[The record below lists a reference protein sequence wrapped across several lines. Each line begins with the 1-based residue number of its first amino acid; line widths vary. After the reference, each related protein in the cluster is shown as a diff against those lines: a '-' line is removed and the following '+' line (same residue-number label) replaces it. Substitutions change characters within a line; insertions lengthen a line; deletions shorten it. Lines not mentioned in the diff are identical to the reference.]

1 MKRVIALA
9 LVILMAF
16 ALAAR
21 AESYDDQLI
30 RQIDY
35 YFTMTRD
42 ELIETLGPDYEDVAA
57 GPEGVCDGYYY
68 EELGLIF
75 AFYPDDDIL
84 EMIDCAPEFKI
95 YGVGAGS
102 LLSEVAEALGETEI
116 IETWVETP
124 DHPAYMVRY
133 ILGDSDY
140 RFISFEKD
148 GPVDIFYIISAIYM
162 FEEEEVY

>member
-1 MKRVIALA
+1 MKRIFALA
-9 LVILMAF
+9 LVMLMAF

-21 AESYDDQLI
+21 TEMDDEQLI
-30 RQIDY
+30 QQIDS

-42 ELIETLGPDYEDVAA
+42 ELIETLGPDFEEVAA

-75 AFYPDDDIL
+75 AYYPDDDTL
-84 EMIDCAPEFKI
+84 EMIDCDEAFRI
-95 YGVGAGS
+95 NGVGAGS
-102 LLSEVAEALGETEI
+102 LLSEVVEALGESEI

-133 ILGDSDY
+133 ILGNSDY
-140 RFISFEKD
+140 RFLSFEKD
-148 GPVDIFYIISAIYM
+148 GPVDIFYIISAIGMY
-162 FEEEEVY
+162 EEGD